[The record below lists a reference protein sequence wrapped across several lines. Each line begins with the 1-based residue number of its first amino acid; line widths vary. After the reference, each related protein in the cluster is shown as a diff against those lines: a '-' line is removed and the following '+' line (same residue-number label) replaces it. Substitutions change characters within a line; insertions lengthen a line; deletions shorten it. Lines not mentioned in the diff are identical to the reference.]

1 MCECKCGLNESVC
14 KKKKKWNHNECL
26 CECKELVEWSFSKD
40 DYMWNLS
47 TGDCEC
53 DKAWK
58 IDKYLDIKDFSCKK
72 SLFGKLVLACEH
84 EILNTAEKKKKEII

>member
-1 MCECKCGLNESVC
+1 
-14 KKKKKWNHNECL
+14 
-26 CECKELVEWSFSKD
+26 
-40 DYMWNLS
+40 MWNLS
-47 TGDCEC
+47 AGDCEC

>member
-1 MCECKCGLNESVC
+1 
-14 KKKKKWNHNECL
+14 
-26 CECKELVEWSFSKD
+26 
-40 DYMWNLS
+40 MWNLS
-47 TGDCEC
+47 AGDCEC

-84 EILNTAEKKKKEII
+84 EILNTAEKKKKEIIWRKWLPYLHCLIGNCMLIIISCHLY